1 MDYGFTDAEILFAY
15 SELKNRIM
23 ELAKTLGLAD
33 SVESDIKLYISVLQK
48 IEEKHPNFKLSM

>member
-1 MDYGFTDAEILFAY
+1 MDYGFTDAEIMFVY
-15 SELKNRIM
+15 SELKNRIK

-33 SVESDIKLYISVLQK
+33 SAESDIKLYISVLQK